1 MVKKIDWTKA
11 KRKSSI
17 SSRILG
23 YSYYDNLHQYSKNKI
38 HCSCPLCRRGK
49 GAFDNSFDKLS
60 NKDKRKI
67 SSMKEEE
74 QEYGIC

>member
-17 SSRILG
+17 SSHVLG
-23 YSYYDNLHQYSKNKI
+23 HSYYDNLHQYSKNKI
-38 HCSCPLCRRGK
+38 HCSCPLCRLGK
-49 GAFDNSFDKLS
+49 DAFANSFNKLS

-74 QEYGIC
+74 QEYGIY

>member
-23 YSYYDNLHQYSKNKI
+23 HSYYNNLHQYSKNKI

-49 GAFDNSFDKLS
+49 DAFDNSFNKLS

-74 QEYGIC
+74 QEYGIY